1 MGLGPRNSSLLK
13 RLNTIPPIWSNPFAM
28 QMEQQQRGEAR
39 REKAIW
45 HAQRHSHP
53 KRPLAPVTALPK
65 AKGYDRV
72 WQWDG
77 EDIPSKGLVKDS
89 TYTAKQLRKAGFKL
103 PVIPK
108 ADRKIRA

>member
-1 MGLGPRNSSLLK
+1 MGLGPHNSSLLE
-13 RLNTIPPIWSNPFAM
+13 RLKATPPVWSNPFAM
-28 QMEQQQRGEAR
+28 QMEQQARGEAR

-45 HAQRHSHP
+45 HAMRHSHP

-77 EDIPSKGLVKDS
+77 EAQPSKGLTPGA
-89 TYTAKQLRKAGFKL
+89 TYTAAQLRKAGYKL
-103 PVIPK
+103 PKIPK
-108 ADRKIRA
+108 AERKART

>member
-1 MGLGPRNSSLLK
+1 MGLGPRNISLLE
-13 RLNTIPPIWSNPFAM
+13 RLGAPLPVWSNPFAM

-45 HAQRHSHP
+45 HRMRHSQL
-53 KRPLAPVTALPK
+53 KKPLAPVTALPK

-77 EDIPSKGLVKDS
+77 EDIMSKGLKQNS

-103 PVIPK
+103 PVLGK
-108 ADRKIRA
+108 KIKNAK